1 MSNYYSHETTEPE
14 NHILPPKHFL
24 PLDIT
29 AAVRQ
34 PLMPYQQPSFRSST
48 ENQGYSKLRQ
58 YHEAKLSA
66 RAVAKERE

>member
-1 MSNYYSHETTEPE
+1 MSNYYSHETIEPE
-14 NHILPPKHFL
+14 NHSFPSRHFL

-34 PLMPYQQPSFRSST
+34 PPSQQPSTFRSSI

-58 YHEAKLSA
+58 YHEAK
-66 RAVAKERE
+66 